1 MRAPFLFALGVAG
14 VLLAGCQTVTPE
26 QRRAADE
33 RQCLSYGFKRGTNAF
48 ATCLQR
54 IDLNRDADRRA
65 FLYSDVGWYGPGPY
79 GGRYGPGW

>member
-1 MRAPFLFALGVAG
+1 MRAPILVSMAAAAG
-14 VLLAGCQTVTPE
+14 LLAGCQTITPE

-33 RQCLSYGFKRGTNAF
+33 RKCLDYGFRRGTSAF

-65 FLYSDVGWYGPGPY
+65 FLYGDAGWSGPGPYRRWYGPG
-79 GGRYGPGW
+79 W